1 METQEHRRFAE
12 FCDACKRYRYIGLC
26 YGSPGVGKTLSARHY
41 ANWERVQACWNL
53 ECQPKPL
60 LKEISKGTVAFYTS
74 PVVASPGHL
83 DRDIG
88 KSRSLLYDATIER
101 ARRYEYARMIRLLN
115 RAEKLR
121 DPKRNPNGYQS
132 AEAVSAE
139 NAFHKQRDRS
149 MRVPSSVSDPTA
161 LLVIDEADRLKVGA

>member
-1 METQEHRRFAE
+1 MSMTSVPVPADFVVTKEHRRFAE

-41 ANWERVQACWNL
+41 ANWERVQGYWKL
-53 ECQPKPL
+53 QCQTKPL

-88 KSRSLLYDATIER
+88 KSSTLLHD
-101 ARRYEYARMIRLLN
+101 
-115 RAEKLR
+115 
-121 DPKRNPNGYQS
+121 
-132 AEAVSAE
+132 
-139 NAFHKQRDRS
+139 
-149 MRVPSSVSDPTA
+149 
-161 LLVIDEADRLKVGA
+161 